1 MRYNLTYLEEM
12 IDVPN
17 IGAII
22 EQIDHAA
29 SLATEE
35 MRRRG
40 IRLPSDV
47 PDGGLVPRDV
57 PLQEHVDRYLRYLV
71 ASAYEGFM
79 ITQAEAPPATPEW
92 EIEGLPDYVDPMF
105 DVTIT
110 GLEEAPRGF
119 LVVRIARRLT
129 G

>member
-1 MRYNLTYLEEM
+1 MRYDLTYLEDM
-12 IDVPN
+12 RNVPN
-17 IGAII
+17 IGAVI

-29 SLATEE
+29 TIATDE
-35 MRRRG
+35 MRRYG
-40 IRLPSDV
+40 LTLPAVV
-47 PDGGLVPRDV
+47 PDGQIVPRNI
-57 PLQEHVDRYLRYLV
+57 PMRHEVDTYLRYLV

-79 ITQAEAPPATPEW
+79 ITQSEAPAGTPEW

-110 GLEEAPRGF
+110 GLEGAPRGF
-119 LVVRIARRLT
+119 MVVRIARRLT